1 MTTDQLQAC
10 RESEAYAAN
19 SASLLLDH
27 IDNLEC
33 EIVRLN
39 ELCLDLIGPDSYLRV
54 EDRP

>member
-1 MTTDQLQAC
+1 MTADQLRAC
-10 RESEAYAAN
+10 RESEIYAAN
-19 SASLLLDH
+19 NISLLLDY

-33 EIVRLN
+33 EIVRLK